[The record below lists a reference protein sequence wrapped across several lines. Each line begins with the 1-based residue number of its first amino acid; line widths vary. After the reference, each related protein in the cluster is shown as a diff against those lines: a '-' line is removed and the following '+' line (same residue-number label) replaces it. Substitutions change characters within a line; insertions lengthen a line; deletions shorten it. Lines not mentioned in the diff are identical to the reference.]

1 MTSAT
6 WMLCLA
12 AMLVIVAR
20 PGAQPGVEPRPERP
34 ISFSDLAYPREA
46 LAARLQGFV
55 VLELDLN
62 AEGKVQA
69 TTTLHGDPRLSAAA
83 STSAREWIY
92 GPGVR
97 KQVVVYRFDIDD
109 GVCNDDQHSLFRL
122 RYGTLA
128 TVTACSRP
136 TPRWNPAP
144 WPDDDLHV
152 LKRQSMPYPPIS
164 QSARIQGLVVVRV
177 SIAAD
182 GRVTD
187 AVPLQGVPLL
197 TEPVLSNA
205 KAWVFEPTARREA
218 IFVYEFALDGLSSSC
233 DVVTSDGYIF
243 TRYIKVSASAPCIQY

>member
-1 MTSAT
+1 MTSAK
-6 WMLCLA
+6 WMLCMVA
-12 AMLVIVAR
+12 ILVIVAR
-20 PGAQPGVEPRPERP
+20 PDAQQGVGRRPDQP
-34 ISFSDLAYPREA
+34 ISFSDLSYPREA

-69 TTTLHGDPRLSAAA
+69 STVLHGDPRLSAAA
-83 STSAREWIY
+83 SSSAREWTY
-92 GPGVR
+92 PSGA

-128 TVTACSRP
+128 TVTACSKPPVRIG
-136 TPRWNPAP
+136 AP
-144 WPDDDLHV
+144 WPDDDLLV
-152 LKRQSMPYPPIS
+152 RRRPQTSYPPIS

-187 AVPLQGVPLL
+187 ATTLAGVPLL
-197 TEPVLSNA
+197 IEAAVSNA

-218 IFVYEFALDGLSSSC
+218 ILVYEFALERTSTDCS
-233 DVVTSDGYIF
+233 VVTYESVVF
-243 TRYIKVSASAPCIQY
+243 PRYIKVAASWPCINY